1 MPKEFTSNGSKSDV
15 SIPFA
20 PATPCPWFEEG
31 AESVINEQESF
42 SSLKPQ
48 QQQVSLTGY
57 STPKRRLS
65 DRQLSFLFSYVVGS
79 L

>member
-15 SIPFA
+15 SIPYA
-20 PATPCPWFEEG
+20 PAAPCPCVEEG

-42 SSLKPQ
+42 SCLKPQ

-57 STPKRRLS
+57 YTPKRRLS
-65 DRQLSFLFSYVVGS
+65 DRQFSFLFSYDILS